1 MTEITTGE
9 QQSTDQANEAMTL
22 SEAVR
27 IVRGAIAAEE
37 ERLKQLAN
45 DEAYSFLLEGETA
58 TGFTVRVIID
68 NPEKV
73 LQILLDYQYPL
84 YTVLEEEA
92 PQEMWDELAR
102 MVGLGN
108 VTSVDL

>member
-1 MTEITTGE
+1 MTKPTTGE

-22 SEAVR
+22 SQAVR

-45 DEAYSFLLEGETA
+45 DEAYPFLLEGETA

-68 NPEKV
+68 HPEKV

-84 YTVLEEEA
+84 YKVLEEDA
-92 PQEMWDELAR
+92 PQEMWNELAR
-102 MVGLGN
+102 MVGPKN
-108 VTSVDL
+108 VGSVDL